1 MVCRVSEM
9 KRYALPVVGLFL
21 FGVMLP
27 GTAQTASDSQ
37 AKVLSVRQVRHADF
51 RNSRYPS
58 TPQYTMDLAL
68 QFNGQT
74 YCTGYV
80 TPVLDEVQDLLA
92 TNGKNVQVSMQGKK
106 VVLALPNGRHIHAD
120 LVKSTQC

>member
-1 MVCRVSEM
+1 M
-9 KRYALPVVGLFL
+9 KRYALALISLFL
-21 FGVMLP
+21 LGLMLP

-68 QFNGQT
+68 QVNGQT

-92 TNGKNVQVSMQGKK
+92 ANGKNVQVSMQGKK